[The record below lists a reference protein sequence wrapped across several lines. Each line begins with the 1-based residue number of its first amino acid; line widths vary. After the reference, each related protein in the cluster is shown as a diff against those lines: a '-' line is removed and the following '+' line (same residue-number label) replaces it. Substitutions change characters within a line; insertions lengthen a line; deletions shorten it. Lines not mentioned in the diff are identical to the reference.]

1 MLVQRKGCSPS
12 VTELDL
18 CDIDNALRHF
28 HKAFSAHLAP
38 YMKSGGNTIKYHK
51 MSHIPDTI
59 RRFGPLKHISS
70 QSFEHAHAPLKHAA
84 RGGNMQVSGHT
95 GSFQLVKQVRIR
107 ELAKRYDT
115 VDLGVHRKQY
125 R

>member
-1 MLVQRKGCSPS
+1 MLVQRKGCSPT
-12 VTELDL
+12 VTEADL
-18 CDIDNALRHF
+18 RDIDNALRHF

-38 YMKSGGNTIKYHK
+38 YMKSGGHTIKYHK
-51 MSHIPDTI
+51 MSHIPDAI

-84 RGGNMQVSGHT
+84 RGGNMQVSGQT
-95 GSFQLVKQVRIR
+95 DSVQLVRQVCKRDIAKQ
-107 ELAKRYDT
+107 LDT
-115 VDLGVHRKQY
+115 VDMGVQRKQY